1 VKDDLF
7 TFEHLLNPLIGRQ
20 VTCNFR
26 LYLKKG
32 RTSV

>member
-1 VKDDLF
+1 VKDNLF

-26 LYLKKG
+26 LYLQKR
-32 RTSV
+32 RTSI